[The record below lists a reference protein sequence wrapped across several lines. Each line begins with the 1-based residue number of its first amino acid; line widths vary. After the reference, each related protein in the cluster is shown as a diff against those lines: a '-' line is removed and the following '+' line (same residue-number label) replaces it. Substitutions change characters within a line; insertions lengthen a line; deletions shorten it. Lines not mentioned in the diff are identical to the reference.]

1 MVWIIIISLLL
12 AFLLWLLLGPVILFL
27 NTDTNRYHVALPGIF
42 KVAVVPTPELFHIR
56 GWIFFVPFRYHPFK
70 ARKDKK
76 KEKPV
81 RPKKKKKRPK
91 LSGNTRMIAG
101 AIRSVRI
108 RRLHL
113 DIDTDDFILNAWLV
127 PVFTYVNSENIR
139 MTANFEGR
147 ASLLLDLRVRL
158 GTLLWIVIR
167 NKYKSIIN
175 L

>member
-1 MVWIIIISLLL
+1 MIWIIIISLVL
-12 AFLLWLLLGPVILFL
+12 AFLFWLLLGPIIFFL
-27 NTDTNRYHVALPGIF
+27 NTDTDRYHVALPGIF
-42 KVAVVPTPELFHIR
+42 KVAVVPTSELFHIR
-56 GWIFFVPFRYHPFK
+56 GWIFFVPFKYHPF
-70 ARKDKK
+70 RPSKDKK
-76 KEKPV
+76 KEKPH
-81 RPKKKKKRPK
+81 RPKKKKRRPK

-127 PVFTYVNSENIR
+127 PVFTYVNRENIR